1 MVSLCALQIEIAEDS
16 EPVSDIDFNCGRSI
30 EDLLE
35 NLTMSTQL
43 PKPVRSQSLRERA
56 RGNRKMSDVTIETYT
71 DFDAGGAGPA
81 TSNSSKETSPSVENT
96 SSSVTSSRRSTKDST
111 PLEGNADTINFVS
124 GNPFVEVTKGIL
136 HLYKENSTT
145 SLEDGV
151 LRSHM
156 ICKCQTFVN
165 KFSYRLYLK
174 HVLSNEESSNVIV
187 LMIYTHKLYHA
198 VTSSNT
204 SRLEAHASPAPC

>member
-1 MVSLCALQIEIAEDS
+1 MVSLCALQIEIAEDA

-81 TSNSSKETSPSVENT
+81 TSNSSKETSPSVDEK
-96 SSSVTSSRRSTKDST
+96 SSSVASSRRSTKDST

-156 ICKCQTFVN
+156 ICKSKTFVT

-174 HVLSNEESSNVIV
+174 
-187 LMIYTHKLYHA
+187 KLH
-198 VTSSNT
+198 T
-204 SRLEAHASPAPC
+204 L

>member
-81 TSNSSKETSPSVENT
+81 TSNSSKETSPSVDEK

-156 ICKCQTFVN
+156 ICKSYTSVFDGLYTIILQVLFFHN
-165 KFSYRLYLK
+165 LFPSPIELFMYKKYRL
-174 HVLSNEESSNVIV
+174 
-187 LMIYTHKLYHA
+187 MIII
-198 VTSSNT
+198 
-204 SRLEAHASPAPC
+204 

>member
-81 TSNSSKETSPSVENT
+81 TSNSSKETSPSVDEK

-156 ICKCQTFVN
+156 ICKSKTFVN

-174 HVLSNEESSNVIV
+174 NVLSKEESSNVIV
-187 LMIYTHKLYHA
+187 LIIYTHRLYLA
-198 VTSSNT
+198 F
-204 SRLEAHASPAPC
+204 

>member
-1 MVSLCALQIEIAEDS
+1 MVSLCALQIEIADDA
-16 EPVSDIDFNCGRSI
+16 EPISDIDFNCGRSI
-30 EDLLE
+30 EDCLE

-71 DFDAGGAGPA
+71 DFDAAVGLV
-81 TSNSSKETSPSVENT
+81 TSTSSKETSPSVENT
-96 SSSVTSSRRSTKDST
+96 SSSVSSSRRSTKDST
-111 PLEGNADTINFVS
+111 PLDGGSVGNTDTINFVS

-145 SLEDGV
+145 SLDDGV

-156 ICKCQTFVN
+156 ICKNNSRFFLKSAILQKMLFV
-165 KFSYRLYLK
+165 L
-174 HVLSNEESSNVIV
+174 
-187 LMIYTHKLYHA
+187 
-198 VTSSNT
+198 
-204 SRLEAHASPAPC
+204 